1 MTESPHVLRRLL
13 VLAAVAG
20 LLLTPMVIA
29 AQTRTPDLV
38 SIYVGMPSDT
48 AKTALQK
55 RMAQSTLQLDPGG
68 GFTLFVTDPM
78 NRDMVQV
85 FVTAEPNDPAVWM
98 IRRVQNFSAQNP
110 MTKAALLTALHDKYG
125 KETLIAR
132 NGSFLYWIFDQSG
145 RLLTAADPGLTACDG
160 NMFINN
166 IRQGPPPSQT
176 PLQQLCLRS
185 FFSVTAMLNS
195 SADEQLLQAYTIEM
209 VNLPY
214 ALVAATAT
222 GNARNS
228 EAEKAR
234 QKVIEK
240 GNRKPDL

>member
-38 SIYVGMPSDT
+38 TIYVGMPSDA

-68 GFTLFVTDPM
+68 GFTLFTTDPM

-110 MTKAALLTALHDKYG
+110 DD
-125 KETLIAR
+125 ESR
-132 NGSFLYWIFDQSG
+132 P
-145 RLLTAADPGLTACDG
+145 ADGAP
-160 NMFINN
+160 
-166 IRQGPPPSQT
+166 
-176 PLQQLCLRS
+176 
-185 FFSVTAMLNS
+185 
-195 SADEQLLQAYTIEM
+195 
-209 VNLPY
+209 
-214 ALVAATAT
+214 
-222 GNARNS
+222 
-228 EAEKAR
+228 
-234 QKVIEK
+234 
-240 GNRKPDL
+240 

>member
-38 SIYVGMPSDT
+38 SIYVGMPSDA

-125 KETLIAR
+125 KETLTAR

-145 RLLTAADPGLTACDG
+145 RLLTTADAGLTACDG

-166 IRQGPPPSQT
+166 VRQGPPPSPN

-185 FFSVTAMLNS
+185 FFAVTTMLNS
-195 SADEQLLQAYTIEM
+195 GDEQLLQAYTIEL

-214 ALVAATAT
+214 ALGAATAT

-234 QKVIEK
+234 KNLIEK
-240 GNRKPDL
+240 ANRKPDL